1 MFPKL
6 CDSIYQKKNGKELA
20 LFNYEL
26 PNGVVLINNKALEIL
41 ELCDGNNSIDT
52 IGKKL
57 RIRED
62 ILEEFLNNLDSYN
75 IISYKNE
82 SKKNRCNKIL
92 HCWLHIT
99 NNCNLNYSK

>member
-6 CDSIYQKKNGKELA
+6 CDSIYQKKDGKEFV

-26 PNGVVLINNKALEIL
+26 PNGVVLINNKALKIL
-41 ELCDGNNSIDT
+41 ELCDGINSIEV

-62 ILEEFLNNLDSYN
+62 LLYYIL
-75 IISYKNE
+75 
-82 SKKNRCNKIL
+82 
-92 HCWLHIT
+92 
-99 NNCNLNYSK
+99 